1 MRLIL
6 AAVMAFGMAGGA
18 NAQLQCGSS
27 RPFVPSHPC
36 APGEAENALAQNQN
50 ALAQNEKWATQPAT
64 PGPVVAFGSDE
75 RPRRYTLDDIDR
87 MRFSIEVGLH
97 ASLCVRA
104 VGCRAPPSDEYLVI
118 EERLRTYMQ
127 AGISPGELEAKAE
140 GKK

>member
-36 APGEAENALAQNQN
+36 APGEAENF
-50 ALAQNEKWATQPAT
+50 LAQNEKWATQPATPGT